1 MAITQTGTGGIKDD
15 AVTAGKIPANAVG
28 SSEIADTAVTLAKLE
43 HGTSSNDGKFLRAN
57 NGADP
62 TFETV
67 STTPADG
74 SITTAKLADNSVDK
88 DKLAHG
94 LHLFCSGSDKGI
106 ILQGNIGEIGDV
118 SGFQAVNDAANAN
131 TDFGIRANSIRFAT
145 TSAER
150 VRVTDNGLTFN
161 GDTAAANALDDYETG
176 TWTPAFSGLS
186 NTPVL
191 SASGKY
197 VKVGSIVYA
206 SAYMQ
211 STGTQPT
218 FTTTGDP
225 LIITGIPFTANGT
238 GYTNAHGVVSWSQM
252 DPWGSTYNETPH
264 GDTTGHILVGLE
276 SGTNT
281 VFYVS
286 GANNTQRGRVK
297 NNALHNSGFILEWS
311 ITYQTNS

>member
-1 MAITQTGTGGIKDD
+1 MAITINGTTNTI
-15 AVTAGKIPANAVG
+15 AGLAVG
-28 SSEIADTAVTLAKLE
+28 GLPDGTVDADTLASGVPAITTTSGTDNFTVADGNLVI
-43 HGTSSNDGKFLRAN
+43 GTSGHGIDFSATSDATGK
-57 NGADP
+57 
-62 TFETV
+62 
-67 STTPADG
+67 
-74 SITTAKLADNSVDK
+74 
-88 DKLAHG
+88 
-94 LHLFCSGSDKGI
+94 
-106 ILQGNIGEIGDV
+106 
-118 SGFQAVNDAANAN
+118 
-131 TDFGIRANSIRFAT
+131 
-145 TSAER
+145 TSE
-150 VRVTDNGLTFN
+150 L
-161 GDTAAANALDDYETG
+161 LDDYEVG

-197 VKVGSIVYA
+197 VKVGSIVYL

-238 GYTNAHGVVSWSQM
+238 GYTNAHGVLSWSQM

-297 NNALHNSGFILEWS
+297 NNALHNSGYILEWS